1 MKLYIQNAVLAA
13 FALSAFAVA
22 YSCKKD
28 KAPKAKIT
36 ITDSTG
42 TAMEDATVIIS
53 CIQRPEEK
61 RECNVTDTQKTDGV
75 GAAEFDFVNPAVLR
89 IYSWKENVVV
99 KDTGTFPNIG
109 QIRIGDTLCA
119 SDYITLEMN
128 EVTEKTLV
136 ITRCKD

>member
-1 MKLYIQNAVLAA
+1 MKQFLQNAFLAVFLIA
-13 FALSAFAVA
+13 SFALAF
-22 YSCKKD
+22 SCKKD

-42 TAMEDATVIIS
+42 TAVSGATVVIT

-61 RECNVTDTQKTDGV
+61 RECNVADTQTTDGV
-75 GAAEFDFVNPAVLR
+75 GAAEFEFKNPAVLS
-89 IYSWKENVVV
+89 IYGFKADVIV

-109 QIRIGDTLCA
+109 QITIGDTLCGT
-119 SDYITLEMN
+119 DYITLEMN

-136 ITRCKD
+136 ITKCKN